1 MEQVMNMV
9 LFFVFI
15 NSKKGDRNRAKEKT
29 EKFYSVQIF
38 STKNAR
44 VAHCGNYVKVIVQEK
59 KVTDLRTSRDLS
71 NNRSSRNYFGRYTG
85 VRYAM

>member
-44 VAHCGNYVKVIVQEK
+44 VAHCGNYVKVIVQGEK
-59 KVTDLRTSRDLS
+59 RGHDFEDE
-71 NNRSSRNYFGRYTG
+71 
-85 VRYAM
+85 

>member
-29 EKFYSVQIF
+29 EKFYSVQFF

-44 VAHCGNYVKVIVQEK
+44 VAHCGNYVKVIVQGEK
-59 KVTDLRTSRDLS
+59 RGHEFEDE
-71 NNRSSRNYFGRYTG
+71 
-85 VRYAM
+85 

>member
-1 MEQVMNMV
+1 MNMV

-44 VAHCGNYVKVIVQEK
+44 VAHCGNYVKGEK
-59 KVTDLRTSRDLS
+59 KDLRTSRDLS
-71 NNRSSRNYFGRYTG
+71 NNNSSRNYFGRYTG